1 MNLQEQIKRIL
12 REETDPKKE
21 GLLNLIKEYGLYNF
35 TKDTG
40 LSYGEIYNKVGELPR
55 EIKIQYLKDIISDL
69 EQTPQELD
77 LTFIT
82 GSIPLYD
89 NDDWQT
95 VYVDYISNHDTI
107 LRVHTY
113 IVTEEGYDDDYNTID
128 ENNID
133 YETLETLLSE
143 ISEKLQYKR
152 T

>member
-1 MNLQEQIKRIL
+1 MNLQEHIRKVL

-21 GLLNLIKEYGLYNF
+21 GLLNLIKEYGLYYF
-35 TKDTG
+35 IKDTG
-40 LSYGEIYNKVGELPR
+40 LSYSEIYNKVGELSK
-55 EIKIQYLKDIISDL
+55 EIKIRYLKEIISDL

-82 GSIPLYD
+82 GPIPLYD

-113 IVTEEGYDDDYNTID
+113 TVTEEGYDDDYNTID

-133 YETLETLLSE
+133 YETLEILVSE
-143 ISEKLQYKR
+143 ISHKLQHKR
-152 T
+152 M

>member
-21 GLLNLIKEYGLYNF
+21 GLLNLIKEYGLYYF
-35 TKDTG
+35 IKDTG

-82 GSIPLYD
+82 GPIPLYD

-113 IVTEEGYDDDYNTID
+113 IVNEEGYDDDYNTID

-133 YETLETLLSE
+133 YETLEALVSE
-143 ISEKLQYKR
+143 ISDKLQHKR
-152 T
+152 M

>member
-21 GLLNLIKEYGLYNF
+21 GLLNLIKEYGLYYF
-35 TKDTG
+35 IKDTG

-82 GSIPLYD
+82 GPIPLYD

-113 IVTEEGYDDDYNTID
+113 TVNEEGYDDDYNTID

-133 YETLETLLSE
+133 YETLEALVSE
-143 ISEKLQYKR
+143 ISDKLQHKR
-152 T
+152 M

>member
-1 MNLQEQIKRIL
+1 VNLQEQIKRIL

-21 GLLNLIKEYGLYNF
+21 GLLNLIKEYGLYNI

-40 LSYGEIYNKVGELPR
+40 LSYNNIYHRIGELPR
-55 EIKIQYLKDIISDL
+55 EVKIQYLKDVVDDL
-69 EQTPQELD
+69 EQSPQELD

-82 GSIPLYD
+82 GPIPLYD

-113 IVTEEGYDDDYNTID
+113 IVNEEGYDDDYNTID

-133 YETLETLLSE
+133 YETLDTLVSE

>member
-1 MNLQEQIKRIL
+1 MNLQEHIRKVL
-12 REETDPKKE
+12 KEETKPKKE
-21 GLLNLIKEYGLYNF
+21 RLLNLIEDVGLYYF
-35 TKDTG
+35 IKDTG
-40 LSYGEIYNKVGELPR
+40 LSYGEIYNKVGELSK

-82 GSIPLYD
+82 GPIPLYD

-113 IVTEEGYDDDYNTID
+113 IVNEEGYDDDYNTID

-133 YETLETLLSE
+133 YETLEILVSE
-143 ISEKLQYKR
+143 ISHKLQHKR
-152 T
+152 M